1 MRATKRTHSQATDTQ
16 HVSNQDSLKEAQC
29 IVSRRTRA
37 DGGTQYL
44 VKLGEDYN
52 SSWVDEEKCKEYL
65 SDMINDFNSKYS
77 KTSLKRSKKLTQSA
91 TKELKS
97 QGVNFSIGPGGDKS
111 MHHQFVE
118 NIRKH
123 GLKVWKDAHA
133 DGNCFFHSVVFILE
147 QIGKNKRK
155 FTYKTLREMS
165 CKTLKKNLSEYKEF
179 LDEDP
184 QEYLKYMMQD
194 GEWADHVIIQVC
206 AEVLRRP
213 ILIVNSDPWNELV
226 FVKPRT
232 TDKVHGRA
240 IILGHLNN
248 EHYVSLT
255 IKIPEI

>member
-1 MRATKRTHSQATDTQ
+1 
-16 HVSNQDSLKEAQC
+16 
-29 IVSRRTRA
+29 
-37 DGGTQYL
+37 
-44 VKLGEDYN
+44 
-52 SSWVDEEKCKEYL
+52 
-65 SDMINDFNSKYS
+65 
-77 KTSLKRSKKLTQSA
+77 
-91 TKELKS
+91 
-97 QGVNFSIGPGGDKS
+97 
-111 MHHQFVE
+111 
-118 NIRKH
+118 
-123 GLKVWKDAHA
+123 
-133 DGNCFFHSVVFILE
+133 
-147 QIGKNKRK
+147 
-155 FTYKTLREMS
+155 MS

-184 QEYLKYMMQD
+184 QEYLKVKRLTDFCCKLIQYMMQD